1 MVIRC
6 VSFGS
11 LWWLRPGDQLSDPL
25 RYSARAAA
33 FNTTGFI
40 RGARERRQWHVSGIV
55 RINIAMHGR
64 AGCPGAFER
73 ECYESPGLERRG
85 TWNRVLLGKRLKH
98 TIQAER
104 ILICVDSREI
114 GRINFDECW
123 HDQSVSVVAASAFR
137 GCQET
142 LLLAMSGAELRT
154 ETGQWEITWNGICR
168 KP

>member
-25 RYSARAAA
+25 RYSARAAT

-40 RGARERRQWHVSGIV
+40 SGARERRNWHVSGIV
-55 RINIAMHGR
+55 RINMAMYGR
-64 AGCPGAFER
+64 VDSPDAFEG

-85 TWNRVLLGKRLKH
+85 MWNRVLLAKRLKH
-98 TIQAER
+98 ATRADR
-104 ILICVDSREI
+104 ILICVDSRAI
-114 GRINFDECW
+114 GRIDFDECW
-123 HDQSVSVVAASAFR
+123 HDQSVCVIAASAFR

-142 LLLAMSGAELRT
+142 LLFATSGAELRT
-154 ETGQWEITWNGICR
+154 ETGRWEISWNGIFR